1 MKKVNAKEQRGNS
14 RKSKILKNVEKVNEW
29 RRINKDEWEKKEWRR
44 MWVKGI
50 G

>member
-1 MKKVNAKEQRGNS
+1 MNAKEQRGNS
-14 RKSKILKNVEKVNEW
+14 RKSKILKNVEEANEW